1 MDTSIK
7 YMWMCDCP
15 EIQGKKSKDGHPEVG
30 CWITRHLYISKTL
43 DYWIMEKAP
52 HVWLPRQDQI
62 QEMLDWKSMGID
74 GPLYQLEAIDDWSGG
89 EEIRLN
95 KSPED
100 IAFDDKYDSLEKC
113 WLAFYMWE
121 KHKKI
126 WDGKKWV
133 A

>member
-62 QEMLDWKSMGID
+62 QKMMDSYPMAYLLRMLYTRFHPELEPDSWE
-74 GPLYQLEAIDDWSGG
+74 QL
-89 EEIRLN
+89 
-95 KSPED
+95 
-100 IAFDDKYDSLEKC
+100 
-113 WLAFYMWE
+113 WLAFYMHD
-121 KHKKI
+121 KHE
-126 WDGKKWV
+126 KKWNGKEWKKE
-133 A
+133 